1 MSYNQGKTS
10 SSGSTTTSPT
20 ISGTQSQYLGNQAG
34 LGTQAMG
41 ALGSTLGSA
50 TDLYNQSAGG
60 VNNAATNVAN
70 TGNALSQNM
79 GQGGA
84 SAYNTGINALSNISS
99 PAYQQAEI
107 NAAMIPGQQQYAQ
120 NLAAQGSQF
129 GGAGQIGSARQALAG
144 QQLAGQNQLNQ
155 QLAGANVLNNLT
167 NQQMQAGQA
176 LTGAGISGGQLGLQG
191 SQAGLAA
198 SQAPMSY
205 LQQLLNAQ
213 TQVAGTNQ
221 ANPNF
226 TGTIGQTTSTGQN
239 TNNTNAGVSL

>member
-205 LQQLLNAQ
+205 LQQLASLYGG
-213 TQVAGTNQ
+213 VAGTQQ

-226 TGTIGQTTSTGQN
+226 SGTIGQTTSTGQQGN
-239 TNNTNAGVSL
+239 TTNAGVSL

>member
-10 SSGSTTTSPT
+10 SSGTSTTSPT
-20 ISGTQSQYLGNQAG
+20 ISGTQSQYLGNQAQ
-34 LGTQAMG
+34 LGTQAAN

-60 VNNAATNVAN
+60 VTNAATDVAQ

-84 SAYNTGINALSNISS
+84 NAYQTGINALSNISS

-107 NAAMIPGQQQYAQ
+107 NAAMIPAEQQYAQ
-120 NLAAQGSQF
+120 NLAAQGAGF
-129 GGAGQIGSARQALAG
+129 GGAGQIGSSRQALAG
-144 QQLAGQNQLNQ
+144 QQLAGQNELNQ
-155 QLAGANVLNNLT
+155 QQAAATVLNNLT
-167 NQQMQAGQA
+167 NQQITAGQG
-176 LTGAGISGGQLGLQG
+176 LTSAGISGGQLGLQG
-191 SQAGLAA
+191 AQAGLTA

-205 LQQLLNAQ
+205 LQQLANLYGG
-213 TQVAGTNQ
+213 VAGTSQ

-226 TGTIGQTTSTGQN
+226 AGTAATTTSTGQTGN
-239 TNNTNAGVSL
+239 TSNAGVSL